1 VRDDVELVATA
12 GEAGRELLGAR
23 QPQSLAIAR
32 HTAWV
37 RFATAGDPG
46 WPRYETGERATMVFD
61 AHSDIVS
68 DAAGAE
74 RRAWERRELH
84 GM

>member
-1 VRDDVELVATA
+1 M
-12 GEAGRELLGAR
+12 
-23 QPQSLAIAR
+23 

-46 WPRYETGERATMVFD
+46 WPRYETQERATMVFD

-68 DAAGAE
+68 DAASAE
-74 RRAWERRELH
+74 RRAWEGRELH